1 MKKDRKLL
9 IIVILLLIIA
19 CVVCAIAFGK
29 KKPEQKAQIQQNTML
44 EVKNTENYKILNG
57 NVSTKSEITTFSADI
72 KNVSGKQL
80 PANKLK
86 VEFLNKSGEKLGEV
100 EVYVESLKEG
110 EITQVTARMWDA
122 PQDIANY
129 IITEQ

>member
-1 MKKDRKLL
+1 MQKNRKLPAL
-9 IIVILLLIIA
+9 VIFLLI
-19 CVVCAIAFGK
+19 VVCIICAIVFGR
-29 KKPEQKAQIQQNTML
+29 KKPEQQVQIPQNTML

-57 NVSTKSEITTFSADI
+57 NISTKSEITTFSADI

-100 EVYVESLKEG
+100 EVYVEKLEAG
-110 EITQVTARMWDA
+110 EITQVTTRMWDA

>member
-1 MKKDRKLL
+1 MQKDRKLL
-9 IIVILLLIIA
+9 ILVILLLIII
-19 CVVCAIAFGK
+19 CIICAIVFGK
-29 KKPEQKAQIQQNTML
+29 KKPEQQIKTPQNTML

-57 NVSTKSEITTFSADI
+57 NIATKSEITTFSADI

-86 VEFLNKSGEKLGEV
+86 VEFLNKFGEKLGEV
-100 EVYVESLKEG
+100 EVYVEKLEAG
-110 EITQVTARMWDA
+110 EITQITARMWDA
-122 PQDIANY
+122 PQDTANY

>member
-1 MKKDRKLL
+1 MQKNKKM
-9 IIVILLLIIA
+9 IIFVILLLIIV
-19 CVVCAIAFGK
+19 CIVCAITFGK

-57 NVSTKSEITTFSADI
+57 NVSTKFEITTFSADI

-80 PANKLK
+80 PAKKLN

-100 EVYVESLKEG
+100 EVYVEKIEAG

-122 PQDIANY
+122 PQGIANY

>member
-1 MKKDRKLL
+1 MQKDRKLL
-9 IIVILLLIIA
+9 IPVILLLIII
-19 CVVCAIAFGK
+19 CIICAIVFGK
-29 KKPEQKAQIQQNTML
+29 KKPEQQIKTSQNTML

-57 NVSTKSEITTFSADI
+57 NIATKSEITTFSADI

-100 EVYVESLKEG
+100 EVYVEKLEAG
-110 EITQVTARMWDA
+110 EITQITARMWDA
-122 PQDIANY
+122 PQDTANY